1 MIDTHLHLSHHLFD
15 AQFSYLARNNEGGYT
30 IQQGTREELMGQL
43 LAAGVSCCIDPG
55 ISIVS
60 NEKLLTLAERWPGF
74 VYGAVGGHPTRT
86 WEYKILSRGKTCTAR
101 LHWKERRKLDEFLQH
116 PAVVAV
122 GETGLDYHHPR
133 KEHHRLRQMAWF
145 IYQLRLAHRHSLPLI
160 LHIRE
165 ADTDALRILKR
176 SRHWLHG
183 GVCHCFCGTS
193 ELAAA
198 YTALG
203 LKLGIGGSLLTDG
216 PRARRLEQAVAATS
230 LEFLLLETDGPYVLP
245 SCPQLDKKKRRKVR
259 NTSLILPAVAE
270 RIAELKNVPVEE
282 VLRVTSENAVRLFG
296 LPSQPAFPSAVPAP
310 CEA

>member
-74 VYGAVGGHPTRT
+74 VYGAVGVHPTRT

-145 IYQLRLAHRHSLPLI
+145 IYQLRLI
-160 LHIRE
+160 
-165 ADTDALRILKR
+165 
-176 SRHWLHG
+176 
-183 GVCHCFCGTS
+183 
-193 ELAAA
+193 A
-198 YTALG
+198 YN
-203 LKLGIGGSLLTDG
+203 
-216 PRARRLEQAVAATS
+216 RV
-230 LEFLLLETDGPYVLP
+230 
-245 SCPQLDKKKRRKVR
+245 RK
-259 NTSLILPAVAE
+259 S
-270 RIAELKNVPVEE
+270 K
-282 VLRVTSENAVRLFG
+282 
-296 LPSQPAFPSAVPAP
+296 
-310 CEA
+310 